1 MGLLYCQYIFDRMDM
16 KKEGV
21 VRLVRIAVRD
31 AGSQSQAARVLG
43 VSRQAISDAL
53 GSRQFISPCLV
64 TALGLERIWTYRVLA
79 NMPNTTPAPDAA
91 KCEAQQ

>member
-1 MGLLYCQYIFDRMDM
+1 M

-21 VRLVRIAVRD
+21 VRMIRIAVRE

-53 GSRQFISPCLV
+53 GAKQFISPCLV
-64 TALGLERIWTYRVLA
+64 TALGLERVWSYRIA
-79 NMPNTTPAPDAA
+79 SASNPNTTPAPATA
-91 KCEAQQ
+91 TSSARR

>member
-1 MGLLYCQYIFDRMDM
+1 M

-21 VRLVRIAVRD
+21 VRMIQIAVRD
-31 AGSQSQAARVLG
+31 AKSQSQAARVLG

-64 TALGLERIWTYRVLA
+64 TALGLERVWIYRVA
-79 NMPNTTPAPDAA
+79 ASNPSTTPAPDAA
-91 KCEAQQ
+91 

>member
-1 MGLLYCQYIFDRMDM
+1 MEKSGVQRMI
-16 KKEGV
+16 
-21 VRLVRIAVRD
+21 LIAVRD

-53 GSRQFISPCLV
+53 GPKQFISPCLV

-79 NMPNTTPAPDAA
+79 SIPNTTPASDAA
-91 KCEAQQ
+91 KCEARR

>member
-1 MGLLYCQYIFDRMDM
+1 MIQ
-16 KKEGV
+16 
-21 VRLVRIAVRD
+21 IAVRD

-64 TALGLERIWTYRVLA
+64 TALGLERVWIYRVA
-79 NMPNTTPAPDAA
+79 ASNPSTTPAPDAA
-91 KCEAQQ
+91 